1 MRRYRRA
8 VLNVREQPSLP
19 LSILLPHVH
28 ISSNNHNNNAL
39 LSQQP
44 CLSSP
49 FFLSS
54 LLPCRPD
61 FTCHRQ
67 LTVHAP
73 PTPTH
78 TLNARTPTRELH
90 ARSPARQALELRSAV
105 VPARSPQPS
114 EPAKAKRS
122 SLLLHRDRNGSVRER
137 NARKARQGR
146 QSIPR
151 TPQRGAGRAAC
162 STQFPPLRR
171 TLCVCVRAAVGLPYI
186 LPTAAGS
193 PNHQQLPSIG
203 CLHMHYEFKADGR
216 AGGSSPTHLSE
227 TSIVLRRC
235 LVRLVMDAVRD
246 CE

>member
-1 MRRYRRA
+1 MHCSA
-8 VLNVREQPSLP
+8 NSLVSPP
-19 LSILLPHVH
+19 LSFF
-28 ISSNNHNNNAL
+28 L
-39 LSQQP
+39 LSWPAVQISRVTD
-44 CLSSP
+44 SS
-49 FFLSS
+49 
-54 LLPCRPD
+54 R
-61 FTCHRQ
+61 FTH
-67 LTVHAP
+67 HP
-73 PTPTH
+73 HTP

-171 TLCVCVRAAVGLPYI
+171 TLCVCVRAAVRLPYI
-186 LPTAAGS
+186 LPAAAGS

-235 LVRLVMDAVRD
+235 LVRLVMGAIRD